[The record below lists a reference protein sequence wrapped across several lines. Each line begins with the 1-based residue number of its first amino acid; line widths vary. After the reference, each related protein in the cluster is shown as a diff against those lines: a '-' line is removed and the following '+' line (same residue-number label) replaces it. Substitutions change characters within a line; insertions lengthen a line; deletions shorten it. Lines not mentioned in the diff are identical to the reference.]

1 MLLLYRLFLFLSM
14 FFLIFM
20 VACAK
25 KNIPYSAEVNFLY
38 KEAQGTIAVKST
50 GYGKNKKEAVE
61 DAQRNAFRVL
71 LFKGIPGTELNIPLV
86 PNETEA
92 RFKHPEY
99 FKILLDRGGYK
110 SFTMSSDE
118 TSALIKAYGTKKI
131 NVDIKI
137 NYNSLRKDLEQ
148 NQVIRKFGY

>member
-1 MLLLYRLFLFLSM
+1 MLHSLKPFLFVLTFL
-14 FFLIFM
+14 FFIIG
-20 VACAK
+20 CAK

-50 GYGKNKKEAVE
+50 GYGKNQKEAVE

-86 PNETEA
+86 ANETEA
-92 RFKHPEY
+92 RSKHPEY
-99 FKILLDRGGYK
+99 FKNLLDGAGYR
-110 SFTMSSDE
+110 SFTMLSNESSVL
-118 TSALIKAYGTKKI
+118 TKAYGVKKI